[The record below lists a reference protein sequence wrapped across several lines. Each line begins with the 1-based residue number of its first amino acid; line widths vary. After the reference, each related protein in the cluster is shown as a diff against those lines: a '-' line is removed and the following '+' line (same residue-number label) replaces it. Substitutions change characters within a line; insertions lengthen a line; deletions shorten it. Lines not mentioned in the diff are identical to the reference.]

1 MSADINEALTTAVRR
16 ILTPLV
22 RLLIRQGIS
31 FAAVSELLSETYI
44 RVAQESFA
52 IEGRKQSVS
61 RIATLTG
68 LSRKKVAEVLNAPTL
83 NLREVDK
90 QYNRAAR
97 VISGWLTDP
106 DYQNT
111 KGKPLALT
119 FDDDSKN
126 FTGLVKRF
134 SGDIP
139 PRAILD
145 ELIRVGAIEQQA
157 NGKYRLVDRAYIPN
171 RAIDSKLA
179 ILGADVSDLVETIE
193 HNIHGQGEARF
204 QRKVAY
210 NAIPVKEI
218 QKLKPKLEQQAQL
231 TLEKLNTLLA
241 KHDTD
246 TNNGGGEKG
255 SARVGVGIYY
265 FEET

>member
-1 MSADINEALTTAVRR
+1 MNAEINEALTTAIKR

-68 LSRKKVAEVLNAPTL
+68 LSRKKVSEVLGAPTL
-83 NLREVDK
+83 NLRHIDK

-97 VISGWLTDP
+97 VISGWVTDSA
-106 DYQNT
+106 YQNS
-111 KGKPLALT
+111 KGQPKALS
-119 FDDDSKN
+119 FDDESTS
-126 FTGLVKRF
+126 FSGLVKQF

-145 ELIRVGAIEQQA
+145 ELLRVGAIEQQV
-157 NGKYRLVDRAYIPN
+157 NGKFRLIDRAYIPN

-179 ILGADVSDLVETIE
+179 ILGADVSDLIETIE
-193 HNIHGQGEARF
+193 HNIHGKGEARF

-210 NAIPVKEI
+210 NAIPVQELK
-218 QKLKPKLEQQAQL
+218 KLKPKLEQQAQL

-246 TNNGGGEKG
+246 TNNATGEAG

-265 FEET
+265 FEEA